1 MKQETHSI
9 CPDFGTFLCQ
19 GESSRLNC
27 DIEQE
32 DTKKLSD
39 NDDISIAGDYICTAC
54 HNIGWPS
61 KKKTQGSFFIEL
73 AAWFL
78 FFPIGIAYS
87 IWRSSAKKKMCP
99 VCNSKSMI
107 SIHTFRGHILR
118 NYILHGYSIR
128 GQKIFSQYQIE
139 KQNTCNSLFSLRKN
153 TKLFFRC
160 ALCNI
165 TVDPNELPYDKATCP
180 KCSGKLE

>member
-1 MKQETHSI
+1 MKHDTSSNY
-9 CPDFGTFLCQ
+9 PDFVTALCK
-19 GESSRLNC
+19 GESSCLNC
-27 DIEQE
+27 DFEQE

-39 NDDISIAGDYICTAC
+39 NDISIAGDYICTAC
-54 HNIGWPS
+54 HYLGWPL
-61 KKKTQGSFFIEL
+61 KKKTRGSFILEIVG
-73 AAWFL
+73 WFL

-87 IWRSSAKKKMCP
+87 IWRSSAKNKICP

-107 SIHTFRGHILR
+107 SIFTFRGHILK
-118 NYILHGYSIR
+118 NYILHGYTIR
-128 GQKIFSQYQIE
+128 GQKIFSQYQIQ
-139 KQNTCNSLFSLRKN
+139 KQNSGNRIFSLKKN

-165 TVDPNELPYDKATCP
+165 TVDADDLPYDKAICP